1 MRSYTSSGAAAI
13 WMRASPLVAVGIPGS
28 SQRDAGSGRHLPPR
42 FSQGRGSTLASR
54 AGRLDGATMAKE
66 ATERLLMVGVSHAEA
81 PLSLLERVVVGR
93 DELADVLIA
102 LRAAGF
108 PEAVVLST
116 CSRSEAYV
124 VSREGGER
132 DLLAM
137 LEDRAGAAAAAVH
150 EAATVR
156 TGALAVRHLFRVT
169 AGFESPVIGEV
180 DIHGQVR
187 TAFRRAQA
195 AGVTGPILGRL
206 FPAALH
212 SSMQVRAQT
221 GLDAHGR
228 SLALQAVEVGLRAA
242 ATESRILVVGSG
254 QMATTALEHLSSLGR
269 TCRVT
274 ARDETYAARLV
285 GRDLAR
291 PLAGL
296 IEEIRASDLLICA
309 TSAAQPVVTAHHV
322 RVAMANRP
330 EPLTVVDLAVP
341 RNVDVGVGELDGVRL
356 IDLSGLHDDA
366 TEGVVLQACLHIGN
380 HDIDAEVQR
389 FLDTAAAQDAGPI
402 IAALRRQVLDICT
415 ERLAG
420 LAGTDAS
427 REQLALAAHRIAGK
441 LLHVPILTAREAAA
455 AGDVATL
462 TLLCEMFGLPKGR
475 NATAVTDAPP
485 EVAKMTV

>member
-1 MRSYTSSGAAAI
+1 
-13 WMRASPLVAVGIPGS
+13 
-28 SQRDAGSGRHLPPR
+28 
-42 FSQGRGSTLASR
+42 
-54 AGRLDGATMAKE
+54 
-66 ATERLLMVGVSHAEA
+66 MVGLSHVEA

-93 DELADVLIA
+93 DELADVLGA

-108 PEAVVLST
+108 PESVVLST

-124 VSREGGER
+124 VSGPGGER
-132 DLLAM
+132 DVLAM
-137 LEDRAGAAAAAVH
+137 LEERAGTAAAAVH
-150 EAATVR
+150 RAATVR
-156 TGALAVRHLFRVT
+156 TGRLAVRHLFRVT

-195 AGVTGPILGRL
+195 LTATGPLLARL

-212 SSMQVRAQT
+212 ASMQVRART

-228 SLALQAVEVGLRAA
+228 SLARKAVEVGLRAA
-242 ATESRILVVGSG
+242 AGQGGAAPRILLVGSG

-274 ARDETYAARLV
+274 ARDETYAVRLV

-291 PLAGL
+291 PLATL
-296 IEEIRASDLLICA
+296 VEEVRTTDLLICA

-322 RVAMANRP
+322 RAALAGRP

-341 RNVDVGVGELDGVRL
+341 RNVDVGVGQVDGVRL

-366 TEGVVLQACLHIGN
+366 AEGVVLQACVQLGN
-380 HDIDAEVQR
+380 TLIDAEVQH
-389 FLDTAAAQDAGPI
+389 FVAAVAAADAGPV
-402 IAALRRQVLDICT
+402 IAAMRRQVLDVCT

-427 REQLALAAHRIAGK
+427 REQLVLAAHRIAGK
-441 LLHVPILTAREAAA
+441 LLHAPIQTAREAAA
-455 AGDVATL
+455 AGDIATL
-462 TLLCEMFGLPKGR
+462 MLLCDMFGVPAGR
-475 NATAVTDAPP
+475 DSKAVTATPP